1 MAANPELADDPKLAA
16 VVASAKRHLSDL
28 HGELER
34 GTGSKV
40 SSKAKLS
47 SKSKAPS
54 SAAAHALLPT
64 SPLSAL
70 SARRSKAK
78 STLKAKS
85 ARKSLADLEAMEEI

>member
-34 GTGSKV
+34 GTGT
-40 SSKAKLS
+40 KAS